1 VTATFTDEW
10 RSGRI
15 TEVGLEEMRAQIGIK
30 EPVTPWISTVSEDA
44 IWHFA
49 LGVGDDNP
57 LWWDRQYAEKTR
69 AGRMFAPPT
78 LLYTVSSEVRKP
90 GDEAKPSGVEVWL
103 PGVLGLWAGDRWNWY
118 SRVWADERISAT
130 RELHDVRE
138 RSGKF
143 AGRSIAQTELVTF
156 TGEDGR
162 PVADLYRTILRFERE
177 SSRHN
182 SKYLETPEAR
192 YTADERQAIIDQYA
206 GEAARRRGGEQR
218 YWEDVRVGDE
228 IPGLVKGPLSV
239 TNIVG
244 WLLGWGSP
252 QCPTNR
258 MLYQW
263 LDQHPGGLLHNPL
276 TGTDDTL
283 EAAHWDS
290 YFAQES
296 GMARGYDFG
305 SQRISWAGHVFTDWC
320 GDDGELV
327 GLDARLQAPDYLGDT
342 TWFTGRVTD
351 KQVCDRGALARCEV
365 AGTNQRG
372 QQTIVA
378 TATVALPTRSS

>member
-1 VTATFTDEW
+1 MTATFTDDW

-15 TEVGLEEMRAQIGIK
+15 TDVGLEEMRSQIGIK
-30 EPVTPWISTVSEDA
+30 EPVVPWTSRASEDA

-57 LWWDRQYAEKTR
+57 LWWDREYAER
-69 AGRMFAPPT
+69 SRVGRMYAPPT
-78 LLYTVSSEVRKP
+78 LLYAVASEARKP
-90 GDEAKPSGVEVWL
+90 GQAAKPSGVEVWL
-103 PGVLGLWAGDRWNWY
+103 PGVLGLWAGDRWTWH
-118 SRVWADERISAT
+118 SRIWIDEKITAT
-130 RELHDVRE
+130 RELHEVRE
-138 RSGKF
+138 RVGKF
-143 AGRSIAQTELVTF
+143 AGRSIAQTERVIF
-156 TGEDGR
+156 NGEDGR
-162 PVADLYRTILRFERE
+162 LVAEMYRTILRFERE

-192 YTADERQAIIDQYA
+192 YSPEERQAIVDQYA
-206 GEAARRRGGEQR
+206 REPANRRGAQPR
-218 YWEDVRVGDE
+218 YWEDVSVGDE

-239 TNIVG
+239 TNLVG

-263 LDQHPGGLLHNPL
+263 LDQNPGGRLYNPL
-276 TGTDDTL
+276 TGIDDTL
-283 EAAHWDS
+283 EGAHWDS
-290 YFAQES
+290 YFAEQS

-305 SQRISWAGHVFTDWC
+305 SQRISWVGHVLTDWC

-327 GLDARLQAPDYLGDT
+327 GLDARLQAPDYIGDT

-351 KQVCDRGALARCEV
+351 KQAAAGRNLAKCEV

-378 TATVALPTRSS
+378 TATVALPSRSQ